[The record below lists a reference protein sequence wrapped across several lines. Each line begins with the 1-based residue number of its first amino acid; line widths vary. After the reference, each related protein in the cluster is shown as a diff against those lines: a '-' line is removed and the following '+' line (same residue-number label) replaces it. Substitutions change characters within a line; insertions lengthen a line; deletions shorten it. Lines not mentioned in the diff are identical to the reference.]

1 MTKTLKALNRL
12 ICVDSLRKRILSFW
26 VKNDLL
32 MVSEHLARDHKRFGI
47 ALTT

>member
-1 MTKTLKALNRL
+1 MTSHENK
-12 ICVDSLRKRILSFW
+12 DLSFW

-32 MVSEHLARDHKRFGI
+32 MVLEHLARDHKRFGI